1 MSTPSWDDLTALNIA
16 ASARDLSGRLHVV
29 GDTDTGR
36 VDDEFVFWHKATDRW
51 WVERNGDV
59 VYASATT
66 AEDVPVARI
75 DGQMVYQ
82 RRNNRIRTGRKFTP
96 DDLFGPRSMVVRRS
110 RGSRPLHKPE
120 LIEVDGRSCW
130 AVTVDSPDGTHHRLA
145 FDDATGV
152 IVDMSS
158 PDYPANSL
166 SLSQL
171 REHTELPPAQVTWD
185 GPAIETHE
193 LNTIG
198 MSW

>member
-1 MSTPSWDDLTALNIA
+1 MSTPSWDDLAARNIA

-59 VYASATT
+59 VYVSATA

-82 RRNNRIRTGRKFTP
+82 RRYNRIRTGRKLTP

-110 RGSRPLHKPE
+110 RGSRPLRKPE
-120 LIEVDGRSCW
+120 LIDVDNRPSW
-130 AVTVDSPDGTHHRLA
+130 AVTVDSPNGTQHRLV

-158 PDYPANSL
+158 PDYPANFLRL
-166 SLSQL
+166 SHL
-171 REHTELPPAQVTWD
+171 REHTELPRAQVTWE
-185 GPAIETHE
+185 GPAIETRE